1 MHILPL
7 PIVHIPLHCNI
18 RLVPKKRFNFLMHIM
33 PDSNSPHNTAL
44 QLEYTFKKYTFEKY
58 FIPKKKMNDYMH
70 ILLLPIVHIPMDY
83 N

>member
-1 MHILPL
+1 
-7 PIVHIPLHCNI
+7 
-18 RLVPKKRFNFLMHIM
+18 MHIM

-58 FIPKKKMNDYMH
+58 FIQKKNERLYAYTFASNSSH
-70 ILLLPIVHIPMDY
+70 TNGLQLVSH